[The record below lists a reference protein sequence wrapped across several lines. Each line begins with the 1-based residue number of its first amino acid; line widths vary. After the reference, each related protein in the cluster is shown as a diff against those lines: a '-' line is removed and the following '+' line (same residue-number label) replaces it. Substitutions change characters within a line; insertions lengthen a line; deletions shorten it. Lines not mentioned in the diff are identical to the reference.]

1 MEFHVNHP
9 ILFIL
14 TGILVT
20 VVLGQSVYFLVKA
33 MRRSREIGMDQS
45 KIKKTI
51 QTAAIFTIAPA
62 VSIVISVIALSKSL
76 GIPLPWLRL
85 SVVGSL
91 SYEAIAAENA
101 VSAMGLSLG
110 KITNLTAQQF
120 VNITLV
126 MTISILVG
134 IWLVP
139 AIGKKL
145 LSGMSN
151 LGAKDAKWAD
161 IFQNA
166 MFIGMISAFLG
177 YVFCDISRLWAPVE
191 GYSPTSGLV
200 PVCTMGVSAVVM
212 VILGLLMRKPKLKWL
227 GDYALPISLVLGMLA
242 AIPITAALG

>member
-9 ILFIL
+9 ILYVIAGF
-14 TGILVT
+14 LVA
-20 VVLGQSVYFLVKA
+20 VVLAQSVYFLVKA
-33 MRRSREIGMDQS
+33 LRRSKEIGMDQS

-51 QTAAIFTIAPA
+51 QTAAVFTIAPA

-76 GIPLPWLRL
+76 GLPLPWLRL

-110 KITNLTAQQF
+110 KISSLTAQQF

-139 AIGKKL
+139 VIGKKL

-177 YVFCDISRLWAPVE
+177 YVFCDISRLWSPVE
-191 GYSPTSGLV
+191 GYSSTSGLI

-227 GDYALPISLVLGMLA
+227 GDYALPISLVLGMAA
-242 AIPITAALG
+242 AIPITAWLA

>member
-9 ILFIL
+9 VLFL
-14 TGILVT
+14 LAGILVA
-20 VVLGQSVYFLVKA
+20 VVLAQSVYFLVKA
-33 MRRSREIGMDQS
+33 MRRSKEIGMDQE

-51 QTAAIFTIAPA
+51 RTAAVFTVAPA

-76 GIPLPWLRL
+76 GLPLPWLRL

-110 KITNLTAQQF
+110 KITSLTAQQF

-139 AIGKKL
+139 VIGKKL

-191 GYSPTSGLV
+191 GYSATSGLV
-200 PVCTMGVSAVVM
+200 PVCTMGVSALVM
-212 VILGLLMRKPKLKWL
+212 VVLGLLMRKPKLKWL
-227 GDYALPISLVLGMLA
+227 GDYALPISLVLGMVA